1 MRRSSPVPHPLVF
14 FLRPRNIKFSGAAY
28 VRTFSPMEQA
38 MAGVA
43 GRSGRKPKPAEKKL
57 AAGNPGKRAINKD
70 TPSYGEIT
78 NIFAPEWLQG
88 HGRDLWEHL
97 APLLCRE
104 KILQATDIQNLEA
117 YCAAYGRFRKAEEDI
132 QANGI
137 VVTGSQGGPLKNP
150 AATVANEALKQM
162 ATYGSF
168 LGLDPSS
175 RQRMQG
181 PKKPGAGNP
190 FAKLLGGG

>member
-1 MRRSSPVPHPLVF
+1 
-14 FLRPRNIKFSGAAY
+14 
-28 VRTFSPMEQA
+28 

-57 AAGNPGKRAINKD
+57 AAGNPGKRTINKD

-78 NIFAPEWLQG
+78 NVFAPEWLKG
-88 HGRDLWEHL
+88 HARDLWEHL

-117 YCAAYGRFRKAEEDI
+117 YCAAYGRFRAAEEEI
-132 QANGI
+132 QKHGI
-137 VVTGSQGGPLKNP
+137 VVEGAQGGPLKNP
-150 AATVANEALKQM
+150 AATIANEALKQM

-181 PKKPGAGNP
+181 PKKPAKDNP

>member
-1 MRRSSPVPHPLVF
+1 MP
-14 FLRPRNIKFSGAAY
+14 
-28 VRTFSPMEQA
+28 
-38 MAGVA
+38 GVA

-70 TPSYGEIT
+70 MPSYGQIT
-78 NIFAPEWLQG
+78 NVLAPDWLQG

-104 KILQATDIQNLEA
+104 GIMQPTDIQNLEA
-117 YCAAYGRFRKAEEDI
+117 YCAAYGRFRKAKEEI
-132 QANGI
+132 QTHGI
-137 VVTGSQGGPLKNP
+137 VVEGSQGGPVKNP

-162 ATYGSF
+162 ATYGAF

-175 RQRMQG
+175 RLRMQG
-181 PKKPGAGNP
+181 PKKQREGNP